1 MIQFLSG
8 IRIKAPHRHLFF
20 RFATCNMHFA
30 SPLRYVKVANDPA
43 SLRLCVLG
51 FVVSEII
58 LIFEAYLQDIAD
70 DQSPL
75 IFFKASL

>member
-1 MIQFLSG
+1 
-8 IRIKAPHRHLFF
+8 
-20 RFATCNMHFA
+20 MHFA